1 MTSIVR
7 PATHALRPLVA
18 RLGSHDAAPHD
29 LGAFASR
36 EHVTPTGSTHLVLR
50 IGGPPI
56 RVYDDVADLRGHR
69 LGHAV
74 VGGARAAYHVRE
86 VSGSPGS
93 VGVVLRPGASE
104 VLLGVPESALAG
116 HHTALELLLG
126 ECVVDAM
133 LGRLHACVGAEQRMA
148 LVEQWLVIRSLG
160 RGPALHPMLAAAL
173 STPAHRLERV
183 RCMVEASGMS
193 HRHWI
198 ALFRHSTGLLP
209 REWLRLR
216 RFAHAIEYASQPS
229 RGWAEVAAAS
239 GFADQA
245 HLANTFRT
253 VAGVSPSE
261 WRRSVDPAAPNHV
274 PVRR

>member
-1 MTSIVR
+1 M
-7 PATHALRPLVA
+7 PALRRLVA
-18 RLGSHDAAPHD
+18 QVWSHEAAPQLPD
-29 LGAFASR
+29 ASAPR
-36 EHVTPTGSTHLVLR
+36 EHLIPTGSTHLVLR

-56 RVYDDVADLRGHR
+56 RTYDSAADLRGHR

-86 VSGSPGS
+86 PSGVAAS
-93 VGVVLRPGASE
+93 VGVVLMPGASE

-116 HHTALELLLG
+116 HHTPLELLVG
-126 ECVVDAM
+126 EGAVDAL
-133 LGRLHACVGAEQRMA
+133 LGRLHICAGAERRLV
-148 LVEQWLVIRSLG
+148 LVEQWLVARSQD
-160 RGPALHPMLAAAL
+160 REPALHPVLVDAL
-173 STPAHRLERV
+173 SMPVHRVERV
-183 RCMVEASGMS
+183 RSMVEASGMS

-198 ALFRHSTGLLP
+198 SLFRHSTGLLP

-216 RFAHAIEYASQPS
+216 RFAHAIELASQPS
-229 RGWAEVAAAS
+229 LGWAGVAAAS

-245 HLANTFRT
+245 HLANTFRS

-274 PVRR
+274 PRRR

>member
-1 MTSIVR
+1 MTSTVG
-7 PATHALRPLVA
+7 PATPALRPLVSQVW
-18 RLGSHDAAPHD
+18 SHEAAPQVP
-29 LGAFASR
+29 GASASR
-36 EHVTPTGSTHLVLR
+36 EHVIPTGSTHLVLR

-56 RVYDDVADLRGHR
+56 RTYDGATDLRGHR

-86 VSGSPGS
+86 PSGVAAS

-116 HHTALELLLG
+116 HHTPLELLVG
-126 ECVVDAM
+126 QGAVDA
-133 LGRLHACVGAEQRMA
+133 LLCRLHACTGATRRLA
-148 LVEQWLVIRSLG
+148 LVEQWLVARSLG
-160 RGPALHPMLAAAL
+160 REPALHPVLADAL
-173 STPAHRLERV
+173 SMSVHRVERV
-183 RCMVEASGMS
+183 RGMVEASGLS

-216 RFAHAIEYASQPS
+216 RVAHAIELASQPS
-229 RGWAEVAAAS
+229 LGWADVAAAS

-245 HLANTFRT
+245 HLANTFRA
-253 VAGVSPSE
+253 VAGVAPSE
-261 WRRSVDPAAPNHV
+261 WRRRADPATPNHV
-274 PVRR
+274 PILG

>member
-1 MTSIVR
+1 M
-7 PATHALRPLVA
+7 PALRLLVA
-18 RLGSHDAAPHD
+18 QVWSHEAAPQVSR
-29 LGAFASR
+29 LCASR
-36 EHVTPTGSTHLVLR
+36 EHVIPTGSTHLVLR

-56 RVYDDVADLRGHR
+56 RTYDDATDLRGHR

-74 VGGARAAYHVRE
+74 VGGARSTYHVRE
-86 VSGSPGS
+86 LSGPAAS
-93 VGVVLRPGASE
+93 VGVVLRPGASQ

-116 HHTALELLLG
+116 HHTPLELLVG
-126 ECVVDAM
+126 ESVVDAL
-133 LGRLHACVGAEQRMA
+133 LGRLHACSCAQQRLA
-148 LVEQWLVIRSLG
+148 LVEQWLVARSLG
-160 RGPALHPMLAAAL
+160 RGPALHPALAEAL
-173 STPAHRLERV
+173 SMSVQRV
-183 RCMVEASGMS
+183 ESVRGMVEAGGMS

-216 RFAHAIEYASQPS
+216 RFSRAIEWASQPS
-229 RGWAEVAAAS
+229 LGWADVAAAS

-274 PVRR
+274 PMRR